1 MKKYRLVLAI
11 LCIFLPVC
19 VLIGPVLING
29 RDIPTSI
36 RGIMRPV
43 DERKDWE
50 TKVIEDDFTRTLVAA
65 AIEQTTKKV
74 IYDPAYFQIGYPG
87 GDVPADRGV
96 CTDVIIRAYRS
107 AGVDLQKEVHEDMVK
122 NFGLYPDKWG
132 MTGTDTN
139 IDHRRVPNLQVF
151 FKRFGE
157 ELEITQDPK
166 SYHPG
171 DIVTWDM
178 PSGRPHIGLVSNLS
192 KDGVPLMVHN
202 IGAGP
207 EIDDALFDFEISGH
221 YRYLCK

>member
-1 MKKYRLVLAI
+1 MKKYLLVSVSLCLLLS
-11 LCIFLPVC
+11 LCILGGS
-19 VLIGPVLING
+19 LIDKSAISSSINAV
-29 RDIPTSI
+29 
-36 RGIMRPV
+36 MRPP
-43 DERKDWE
+43 ELKKDWKTTE
-50 TKVIEDDFTRTLVAA
+50 IEDDFTRTLVAA
-65 AIEQTTKKV
+65 AVEQTTKEV
-74 IYDPAYFQIGYPG
+74 IYDPTYFHIDYPG

-107 AGVDLQKEVHEDMVK
+107 AGVDLQEEVHEDMAK

-151 FKRFGE
+151 FKRFGK
-157 ELEITQDPK
+157 ELEISQDPK
-166 SYHPG
+166 SYQPG

-192 KDGVPLMVHN
+192 ADGVPLMIHN

-207 EIDDALFDFEISGH
+207 KIDDALFDFEISGH